1 MTFRLTQRQ
10 ELQVQ
15 MVASDATHI
24 MAYGGSCSVSW
35 FPAPTRVTIAPL

>member
-15 MVASDATHI
+15 MVASDATH
-24 MAYGGSCSVSW
+24 MAYGGSRSVSW
-35 FPAPTRVTIAPL
+35 FPAPQE